1 MTDAEE
7 RAQQLA
13 AEHPES
19 AELLRFAAG
28 LLRAQASVRADRL
41 TVVAVAARPV
51 LQYCARQG
59 PPELSADAREAL
71 RGGFD
76 ARVLRYWE
84 TGELDYLARA
94 ALAPFA
100 RAMRERGESLERGVH
115 GACVYCG
122 GGAWIAS
129 RRIPPGPGT
138 GEGAL
143 RMLHCALCGLGW
155 QIPRIK
161 CPGCGEE
168 DPEKLPNFSAP
179 QHPIARIEAC
189 DTCKGYVKS
198 IDLTQDMRPVPE
210 IDELLSVSMDLWAV
224 EQGYERL
231 EPGIAGI

>member
-1 MTDAEE
+1 VIDAEE

-28 LLRAQASVRADRL
+28 LLKAQGSVRAAR
-41 TVVAVAARPV
+41 VQEVAAAARPV
-51 LQYCARQG
+51 LQYCARSG
-59 PPELSADAREAL
+59 PPELAADAREAL

-100 RAMRERGESLERGVH
+100 RAMRERGDSLERRVH

-138 GEGAL
+138 
-143 RMLHCALCGLGW
+143 
-155 QIPRIK
+155 
-161 CPGCGEE
+161 
-168 DPEKLPNFSAP
+168 
-179 QHPIARIEAC
+179 
-189 DTCKGYVKS
+189 
-198 IDLTQDMRPVPE
+198 
-210 IDELLSVSMDLWAV
+210 
-224 EQGYERL
+224 
-231 EPGIAGI
+231 